1 MLSTTLA
8 QHVLTAGIALAL
20 AYAVLVLAQR
30 HNRAAHRWLALFLLC
45 MACMGANES
54 LAIGARADAALLRW
68 QGFLAWSVVALAP
81 ALFMYIRHL
90 LSAPVWPRWL
100 VALHFAPTLVI
111 GALLAAP
118 SVMYPDP
125 AVWRELFARTQ
136 PQGAAVPGG
145 VSAALALQWAA
156 YGVSAWLLLQTY
168 RLRLLA
174 QYSNIDQ
181 RRMGWLGALIAC
193 LPALLLLWLLARLGG
208 PSVALLIDTLYVPV
222 GVAVLATLA
231 LRQPAVLLEPIDP
244 HPPAPSRPPPAP
256 LRRLAGEL
264 AGELRAP
271 TAAPPAPP
279 PAVLAE
285 RSSSPLAHP
294 PDTAST
300 PERTSADRDNTRPAA
315 GALAIAQPAG
325 EAATTAQRLAQPEP
339 QDPHVGAAAEDR
351 LKEGL
356 NEGLT
361 ESADGSASQTA
372 APEARTPDDVA
383 DAPSSSAEDEA
394 RWAALQA
401 RLDELLATERPYLD
415 NDLSLAALAQML
427 QTSTHHLSYVLNQRL
442 GQSFYDLINERR
454 VREVQRCLRDPA
466 YASQSILEIALD
478 SGFSSKAT
486 FNAAFRKHAGT
497 TPSAYRQQTAS

>member
-1 MLSTTLA
+1 MSSTGVA

-20 AYAVLVLAQR
+20 GYAVLVLAQR

-45 MACMGANES
+45 MACMGVSES
-54 LAIGARADAALLRW
+54 IGMGARADAALLRW
-68 QGFLAWSVVALAP
+68 QGFVAWSVAALAP
-81 ALFMYIRHL
+81 ALFMYVRHL
-90 LSAPVWPRWL
+90 LSAPPLARWQ
-100 VALHFAPTLVI
+100 VALQFVPALVVGAPLVLMGLMHPDAEFWRTHAQI
-111 GALLAAP
+111 GAEAGQ
-118 SVMYPDP
+118 
-125 AVWRELFARTQ
+125 RTS
-136 PQGAAVPGG
+136 GFL
-145 VSAALALQWAA
+145 SALLALQWAA
-156 YGVSAWLLLQTY
+156 YGVAAWLLLQNY

-181 RRMGWLGALIAC
+181 RRMGWLGTLIAC

-244 HPPAPSRPPPAP
+244 HPPSPPLPSRPPPAP
-256 LRRLAGEL
+256 VRRLAGEP
-264 AGELRAP
+264 RVP
-271 TAAPPAPP
+271 PAAPPAPP
-279 PAVLAE
+279 AAVLAE
-285 RSSSPLAHP
+285 RSSSPTFAHP
-294 PDTAST
+294 PDPASA
-300 PERTSADRDNTRPAA
+300 PERASASQDDTRPAA
-315 GALAIAQPAG
+315 GALAIAQPAA
-325 EAATTAQRLAQPEP
+325 EAATTAQRVAQAEPEDKQAGP
-339 QDPHVGAAAEDR
+339 AASSR
-351 LKEGL
+351 L
-356 NEGLT
+356 NEGLA
-361 ESADGSASQTA
+361 ESADDAASQTA
-372 APEARTPDDVA
+372 GREARALDESA
-383 DAPSSSAEDEA
+383 GAPSSSAEDEA

-415 NDLSLAALAQML
+415 NDLSLATLAQTL

-466 YASQSILEIALD
+466 YARQSILEIALD

-497 TPSAYRQQTAS
+497 TPSAYRQQAAP